1 MATGDDGSADVDDEK
16 KESIIREAAEML
28 DIRVGCILRA
38 WRHEEADSLYVE
50 EVDVGE
56 PEPRIICSGL
66 VNYIPLQHLQ
76 VFCYVLLHFFLLS
89 CTSCLMAV
97 STWNGKKN
105 EILLSKKKRILQYL
119 LIKVLLYCDRS
130 KI

>member
-28 DIRVGCILRA
+28 DIRVGRILRA

-76 VFCYVLLHFFLLS
+76 VFCYVLLHFFPPILHF
-89 CTSCLMAV
+89 MF
-97 STWNGKKN
+97 NGSFYL
-105 EILLSKKKRILQYL
+105 EWKKK
-119 LIKVLLYCDRS
+119 K
-130 KI
+130 